1 MTSWEK
7 YKYSIFNP
15 NVLSILRGLIGIAL
29 PFLILRPS
37 PAAHLW
43 AFVLFLIGA
52 LTDYL
57 DGWLARQYNLES
69 AFGRWVDPFV
79 DKILILAPLAAF
91 AQLGMFSVWWVVPL
105 FFREIV
111 VTFCRTGWLLEGK
124 SLGAEMLGKLKFVFQ
139 MITVC
144 VSFAYFILDP
154 YPAWDPMAGVLSGML
169 PLLLTVAVLLTLVS
183 GYFFLMNQRRHFASP
198 KFAKYVLATGV
209 GLFPRAPGTWGSLLG
224 LLLVLLT
231 HWNGGLYAGTFL
243 ALYGVGAWAYPLLKD
258 PDPDPHYVV
267 IDEVCGMFV
276 TFMMIPLT
284 WVTALSGFLL
294 FRLFDVLKPFPVR
307 LLERIPRY
315 GGIMADDLGAGLFA
329 WIILWVVFK

>member
-43 AFVLFLIGA
+43 AFALFMIGA
-52 LTDYL
+52 FTDYL

-91 AQLGMFSVWWVVPL
+91 AKLQMFSIWWVVPL
-105 FFREIV
+105 FIREII
-111 VTFCRTGWLLEGK
+111 VTFCRTGWLLEGE
-124 SLGAEMLGKLKFVFQ
+124 SIGAEMLGKLKFVFQ
-139 MITVC
+139 MITVW
-144 VSFAYFILDP
+144 VSFAYFLLDP
-154 YPAWDPMAGVLSGML
+154 YVVCNVATDILCCVLPYLLIVTAVLTILSGII
-169 PLLLTVAVLLTLVS
+169 
-183 GYFFLMNQRRHFASP
+183 FLMNQRAHFSSE
-198 KFAKYVLATGV
+198 KFAKFVLAVGV
-209 GLFPRAPGTWGSLLG
+209 GLLPKAPGTWGSLLG
-224 LLLVLLT
+224 LLLVFLT
-231 HWNGGLYAGTFL
+231 RWNVWLYGGTFITL
-243 ALYGVGAWAYPLLKD
+243 FLIGAWAFPLLKD
-258 PDPDPHYVV
+258 PDSDPQYVV

-276 TFMMIPLT
+276 TFMAMPLT
-284 WVTALSGFLL
+284 WVTALSGFIL
-294 FRLFDVLKPFPVR
+294 FRVFDVFKPFPVR

-315 GGIMADDLGAGLFA
+315 GGIMADDIGAGLCA
-329 WIILWVVFK
+329 WIILFTVFK